1 MFEYDRNSPES
12 ILAYAKHL
20 EGMTFLDVLK
30 MYCEHEGI
38 PLDSGQYKDTAA
50 KGQLGNFLEKHYF
63 GYDSNGNQEAD
74 FKESGVELKQTC
86 IDIKKDGSFTAGE
99 RLSVTNISY
108 NDPVEPDFNKSH
120 VWEKI
125 RRMLLVHYI
134 RNKSVN
140 RMLYEI
146 RFVNLFTPPKED
158 LDIIIEDYKKIIGK
172 LMEGKAHEISESDT
186 LYLGACTKG
195 ATAEKSTK
203 PQYYGDHTPARKR
216 NFCLKRQYMD
226 YVLHQYVLKDAVP
239 YERVITEDLGE
250 KSFEDIILERI
261 QKHIGES
268 DRQLC
273 ALYDREYNNN
283 KAQWVDLSYRMLGI
297 KGNHAEEFEKA
308 NIVVKAIRLEENG
321 KMKESMSFPPF
332 RFCDFVKQ
340 EWEDSDIYEYFSETK
355 FLFVVFKKKGTEYL
369 LRGTKFWNMPTSD
382 LDGDVREGWENVK
395 NTIEQGVKFTINRN
409 GTVSNNLPDKKD
421 NRVIHVRPHAQKA
434 AYDLGN
440 GFVRGNVERDAN
452 PLPDGRWMTTQ
463 SFWIN
468 NDYIMEQ
475 LMDIDIVVKK
485 NDNLGITP
493 TLTPDEVLNRLFS
506 YYDLPDYALRTDHQN
521 HKSMREL
528 MTHFRAYDSKGR
540 RLRKEDDYLC
550 MHKTPI
556 GEKIIFGY
564 DGRELIDLEGR
575 GTYVPSPSVICQD
588 KSKINE
594 ITIKD
599 IWDLIYRASEI
610 DMALVACIVLVF
622 FHLRYETHHKNT
634 VTKLYVG
641 DVILEDEKD
650 YFWNLPCFDDEI
662 MDAFNTLIGDIIIG
676 DFGQISFE
684 AFIYYWEL
692 EFIITEYAFRL
703 PIENRAAHLKYRKRI
718 RVFDQVVAIAEYFMG
733 IKSYGEILEIIDKGD
748 VERKNKFTRI
758 SAVTKGAVHSKVK
771 DLFDALKES
780 GVTYIESARVAT
792 QDGSVLTI
800 AAIPDARIVVPWNE
814 HPEKIKLFKD
824 NGWEVVLMSDIH
836 DQRSLEEK
844 VQFIRSNIR

>member
-1 MFEYDRNSPES
+1 MIKVLAIDTFDVYARQERAMFDYDRNSPES
-12 ILAYAKHL
+12 ILTYAKRL

-63 GYDSNGNQEAD
+63 GYDPNGNQEAD

-86 IDIKKDGSFTAGE
+86 IDVKKDGSFTAGE

-125 RRMLLVHYI
+125 RRILLVHYI

-239 YERVITEDLGE
+239 YERVITEDLGA
-250 KSFEDIILERI
+250 KSFEDIILEKI

-321 KMKESMSFPPF
+321 KMKENMSFPPF
-332 RFCDFVKQ
+332 RFRDLVKQ
-340 EWEDSDIYEYFSETK
+340 EWEDSDVYEYFSETK
-355 FLFVVFKKKGTEYL
+355 FLFVVFKKKGTEYV
-369 LRGTKFWNMPTSD
+369 LRGAKFWNMPASD
-382 LDGDVREGWENVK
+382 LEGDVREGWENVK
-395 NTIEQGVKFTINRN
+395 TTIERGVTFTIKPN
-409 GTVSNNLPDKKD
+409 GTVSNDLPGIKD

-475 LMDIDIVVKK
+475 LMDIDIVKK
-485 NDNLGITP
+485 
-493 TLTPDEVLNRLFS
+493 
-506 YYDLPDYALRTDHQN
+506 
-521 HKSMREL
+521 
-528 MTHFRAYDSKGR
+528 
-540 RLRKEDDYLC
+540 
-550 MHKTPI
+550 
-556 GEKIIFGY
+556 
-564 DGRELIDLEGR
+564 
-575 GTYVPSPSVICQD
+575 
-588 KSKINE
+588 
-594 ITIKD
+594 
-599 IWDLIYRASEI
+599 
-610 DMALVACIVLVF
+610 
-622 FHLRYETHHKNT
+622 
-634 VTKLYVG
+634 
-641 DVILEDEKD
+641 
-650 YFWNLPCFDDEI
+650 
-662 MDAFNTLIGDIIIG
+662 
-676 DFGQISFE
+676 
-684 AFIYYWEL
+684 
-692 EFIITEYAFRL
+692 
-703 PIENRAAHLKYRKRI
+703 KR
-718 RVFDQVVAIAEYFMG
+718 
-733 IKSYGEILEIIDKGD
+733 
-748 VERKNKFTRI
+748 
-758 SAVTKGAVHSKVK
+758 
-771 DLFDALKES
+771 
-780 GVTYIESARVAT
+780 
-792 QDGSVLTI
+792 
-800 AAIPDARIVVPWNE
+800 
-814 HPEKIKLFKD
+814 
-824 NGWEVVLMSDIH
+824 
-836 DQRSLEEK
+836 
-844 VQFIRSNIR
+844 